1 VKKGVAVAILTA
13 IDKKSVLLFV
23 LILVVCA
30 LFVANAATAAVR
42 GRRQEL
48 GVLTCL
54 GWTRPRLFAVVL
66 GELAV
71 IGLTAGVLGGLASL
85 PIAALLHLHASPGR
99 AALAVPAAVLLAI
112 AAGTGPA
119 WLAAR
124 ADPVASVRP
133 PVLAAGRGHH
143 PAGPISLAAVN
154 VLRTPGRSLVGAL
167 SLAVGVAALTLVTGV
182 TLAFRGIVVGS
193 LLGNAV
199 AVQVRGVDYVAI
211 AATVAL
217 GVLAVTDV
225 VVLNIRER
233 SAEFATLRALGWPES
248 ALGRLVIG
256 EALLIGI
263 AGSVTGAVLGLAA
276 AAEFT
281 GQVPLRLWLAALAGV
296 LAATAVTSCA
306 AILPA
311 RMLRYLPTAQ
321 LLAEE

>member
-1 VKKGVAVAILTA
+1 
-13 IDKKSVLLFV
+13 
-23 LILVVCA
+23 
-30 LFVANAATAAVR
+30 
-42 GRRQEL
+42 
-48 GVLTCL
+48 
-54 GWTRPRLFAVVL
+54 
-66 GELAV
+66 
-71 IGLTAGVLGGLASL
+71 
-85 PIAALLHLHASPGR
+85 
-99 AALAVPAAVLLAI
+99 
-112 AAGTGPA
+112 
-119 WLAAR
+119 
-124 ADPVASVRP
+124 
-133 PVLAAGRGHH
+133 
-143 PAGPISLAAVN
+143 VN